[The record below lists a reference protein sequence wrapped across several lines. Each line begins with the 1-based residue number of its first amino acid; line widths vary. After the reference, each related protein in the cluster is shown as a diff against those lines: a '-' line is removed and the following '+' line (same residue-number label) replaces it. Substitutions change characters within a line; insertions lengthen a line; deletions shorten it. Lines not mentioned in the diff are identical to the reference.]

1 MAVAATA
8 LSMWACSSVKH
19 VPDGKYL
26 LVAMKDVKSATESSS
41 RALLTETAT
50 GRVIS
55 EDVNPE
61 AAWLPRGNAL
71 YYTAKRNGVSDVYKM
86 EIPSMATSLL
96 AKDVP
101 DENFVISPDMRYLFY
116 YDVVEGN
123 KDAGIMRRV
132 KSPDDRIPGD
142 RDRVLSCAL

>member
-1 MAVAATA
+1 MA
-8 LSMWACSSVKH
+8 
-19 VPDGKYL
+19 
-26 LVAMKDVKSATESSS
+26 
-41 RALLTETAT
+41 
-50 GRVIS
+50 
-55 EDVNPE
+55 PE
-61 AAWLPRGNAL
+61 GNAL

-142 RDRVLSCAL
+142 RDRYYLVRYDLESHLAVPVTYGGPSTSITDYSQDGSKLLYIAQRQQPDTYPFYFMSLVEMDINTPAPTRL

>member
-1 MAVAATA
+1 
-8 LSMWACSSVKH
+8 
-19 VPDGKYL
+19 
-26 LVAMKDVKSATESSS
+26 MKDVKSATESSS

-123 KDAGIMRRV
+123 KDAGIMRRREE
-132 KSPDDRIPGD
+132 SRRPHSGRSRPL
-142 RDRVLSCAL
+142 LSCAL